1 MPSPRRILLLLVSI
15 TGAALVGW
23 IAAASMA
30 PETRASAS
38 RQAEDP
44 QIELLL
50 DQLQDQD
57 NLSEADRG
65 LLLERLVALERLQ
78 EAEVVLDPWLS
89 GRTTPRKLTCSKRT
103 CNVAMASPRQ
113 PGAASKICFGCIRMI
128 RRFCNFLCLWT
139 KSRDAIGR
147 PQRSS
152 PPGSKT
158 WSLANVWRSACFLL
172 IC

>member
-1 MPSPRRILLLLVSI
+1 MPSPRRILLLLASI

-30 PETRASAS
+30 PETRAGAS

-65 LLLERLVALERLQ
+65 LLL
-78 EAEVVLDPWLS
+78 
-89 GRTTPRKLTCSKRT
+89 
-103 CNVAMASPRQ
+103 
-113 PGAASKICFGCIRMI
+113 
-128 RRFCNFLCLWT
+128 
-139 KSRDAIGR
+139 
-147 PQRSS
+147 
-152 PPGSKT
+152 
-158 WSLANVWRSACFLL
+158 
-172 IC
+172 